1 VSIGYNG
8 NAVDLWE
15 KLAESDL
22 VVEIGSDQSS
32 LHNPYFGGYY
42 PVGVSYEEANEMMV
56 KNPTLFKAKV
66 EESLRR

>member
-1 VSIGYNG
+1 
-8 NAVDLWE
+8 LWE
-15 KLAESDL
+15 KIAQSDL

-42 PVGVSYEEANEMMV
+42 PAGLTYDEANRTMTE
-56 KNPTLFKAKV
+56 NPELFKQKV

>member
-1 VSIGYNG
+1 
-8 NAVDLWE
+8 LWE
-15 KLAESDL
+15 KIAQSDL

-42 PVGVSYEEANEMMV
+42 PAGLTYDEANRMMTE
-56 KNPTLFKAKV
+56 NPELFKQKV

>member
-1 VSIGYNG
+1 
-8 NAVDLWE
+8 LWE

-42 PVGVSYEEANEMMV
+42 PVGLTYEESNTMMAE
-56 KNPTLFKAKV
+56 NP
-66 EESLRR
+66 